1 MRKLYNQSLFKL
13 QDLFKI
19 TNQRKREGGIY
30 NLLHTSSVLD
40 QWNIWR
46 LKKSCIWEAE
56 FCNFEMDVIKWQL
69 NHWLI
74 RSSLFRSPS
83 LFLIFVYFS
92 SFNFLLFFH
101 SLQFSMSTDL
111 WRVLYLCY
119 AVYRVM
125 FRSSE
130 LQMWLF
136 INPLH
141 PNTSM
146 HLLHTVT

>member
-1 MRKLYNQSLFKL
+1 
-13 QDLFKI
+13 
-19 TNQRKREGGIY
+19 
-30 NLLHTSSVLD
+30 
-40 QWNIWR
+40 
-46 LKKSCIWEAE
+46 
-56 FCNFEMDVIKWQL
+56 MDVIKWQL

-119 AVYRVM
+119 AVYRWCSKA
-125 FRSSE
+125 RSCKCGCSLILYTLTLVCTFSILLPRHFLKCWKGE
-130 LQMWLF
+130 FVLTIRGFFSWSFPLFSWSQMNDSAVQLSGETRCWPLF
-136 INPLH
+136 GLKGL
-141 PNTSM
+141 T
-146 HLLHTVT
+146 HTLKR